1 MVYWLIDRSNKRAEL
16 TQDQH
21 INVTLTAK
29 MN

>member
-1 MVYWLIDRSNKRAEL
+1 MSNKRAEL